1 MQLRL
6 HEYQSKAYLER
17 YGIASPPGKLAHTTH
32 EAITIAQALGL
43 PVILK
48 AQVQT
53 SGRELAGGFLVAHTF
68 DEVRA
73 HAEQLFQSIINDL
86 HVNYVLV
93 EQLVDVQEEIY
104 LAIVNDRNRRKPILV
119 GSKEGGTNVHTIA
132 KSSPEVVY
140 QEIIEPLIGLRDY
153 QIRRLTSNLYLE
165 PEHWPRFYEIIS
177 RLYHCYMETD
187 ATLAEINPLALSD
200 NRLLALD
207 AKLYID
213 DNALYRQPQLA
224 SGRDTKSEHP
234 PETRAREADVVYH
247 KLNGQIGCMVN
258 GAGLAMTVMDMI
270 EAYRCDGIGP
280 ANFLD
285 IGGGAEASKIHKALR
300 IIVSDPDVDVVLISV
315 FGGIT
320 RCDEVARAII
330 QVWQELRPHLPLV
343 VRLSGTHAE
352 TAHQILLE
360 SQLAGLMMATT
371 LTDAVNKAVAAIHTL
386 ELE

>member
-1 MQLRL
+1 M
-6 HEYQSKAYLER
+6 
-17 YGIASPPGKLAHTTH
+17 
-32 EAITIAQALGL
+32 TIAQDLGL

-53 SGRELAGGFLVAHTF
+53 SGRELAGGFLIANMLN
-68 DEVRA
+68 EVQS
-73 HAEQLFQSIINDL
+73 HADHLFESTIDDL
-86 HVNYVLV
+86 PVNYVLV
-93 EQLVDVQEEIY
+93 EQLVNVEEEIY
-104 LAIVNDRNRRKPILV
+104 IAIVNDRNRRKPILV
-119 GSKEGGTNVHTIA
+119 ASREGGTNVHAIA
-132 KSSPEVVY
+132 QTNPEVVY

-177 RLYHCYMETD
+177 GLYRCFMETD
-187 ATLAEINPLALSD
+187 ATLAEINPLALSN

-213 DNALYRQPQLA
+213 DNALYRQSQLA
-224 SGRDTKSEHP
+224 AQRDTKSEP
-234 PETRAREADVVYH
+234 LPEIQAREADVVYH
-247 KLNGQIGCMVN
+247 KLVGQIGCMVN

-270 EAYRCDGIGP
+270 VAQQCDGIGP

-300 IIVSDPDVDVVLISV
+300 IIVSDRDVDVVLISV

-320 RCDEVARAII
+320 RCDEVARAIVR
-330 QVWQELRPHLPLV
+330 VWQELRPHLPLV
-343 VRLSGTHAE
+343 VRLSGTRAE
-352 TAHQILLE
+352 DAHQLLLE
-360 SQLAGLMMATT
+360 SQLTGLMMATT
-371 LTDAVNKAVAAIHTL
+371 LKDAVDKAVAAVRAP